1 MDGWQFH
8 SSLSSFLLRMGH
20 HQKPQTSL
28 VVQWLSL
35 TAPKQGDWVPSL
47 VMELTP
53 RPTARS
59 SSAHMPSGRLKIPCA
74 AAETQCSQ
82 RQEPRPLSGC

>member
-8 SSLSSFLLRMGH
+8 SSFSSFLLRMGQ

-28 VVQWLSL
+28 VVQRLRL

-47 VMELTP
+47 VRELDLMC
-53 RPTARS
+53 
-59 SSAHMPSGRLKIPCA
+59 HN
-74 AAETQCSQ
+74 SQ
-82 RQEPRPLSGC
+82 FP